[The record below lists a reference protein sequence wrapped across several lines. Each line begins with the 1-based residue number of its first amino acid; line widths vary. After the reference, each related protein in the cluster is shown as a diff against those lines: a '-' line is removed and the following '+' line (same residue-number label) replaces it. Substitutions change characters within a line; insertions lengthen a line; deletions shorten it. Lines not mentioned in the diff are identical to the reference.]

1 VHPYFPIAVGAED
14 SMENSNEFKDRRRY
28 PRSVVDLPFEYRMK
42 NLPDA
47 YGGLVVNAS
56 EGGLLIHSVK
66 DMPVGL
72 ELRMVVLFPD
82 GYELADF
89 EVLAAIVWK
98 DLYAFGNS
106 EGYRHGLRIVQILEG
121 DRWKLKQLLNS
132 LGRARSSIT
141 FSAQPNTPPPE

>member
-1 VHPYFPIAVGAED
+1 
-14 SMENSNEFKDRRRY
+14 MENSNEFKDRRRY

-72 ELRMVVLFPD
+72 ELRMLILFPN
-82 GYELADF
+82 GYELAHF
-89 EVLAAIVWK
+89 EVLAEIIWK
-98 DLYAFGNS
+98 SLDSYNNS
-106 EGYRHGLRIVQILEG
+106 DGFQYGLKIVQILEG
-121 DRWKLKQLLNS
+121 DLWKLQQLLNG
-132 LGRARSSIT
+132 LGRVRPTVT
-141 FSAQPNTPPPE
+141 FSAQPTLPPPE